1 MGDEMTWDD
10 GLSLDALG
18 QFLRRVAVDAVPLLL
33 FCIDSSRYM
42 RHCQSRAGK
51 SGYADT
57 PPHSPRAVP
66 LTPARAP
73 C

>member
-1 MGDEMTWDD
+1 
-10 GLSLDALG
+10 
-18 QFLRRVAVDAVPLLL
+18 VDAVPLLL